1 MFNSAVNISAFVA
14 GLLRGRRRP
23 FSQITRLGCA
33 SQIEQPMSVNLDTMY
48 LRRHEPARVADA
60 ARLVNLV
67 ASLLIAIAPLL
78 AFTTTAARAC
88 ACGCSVFDAG
98 FGGLPQEDDHGGR
111 IFLEWWHS
119 DQNTLRAGTS
129 NISHDANVD
138 KHITTSWYSIGAQYM
153 FNRDWGFMARLPY
166 ANRDFDTVDQD
177 SGILNHFNVRDFGDL
192 ELMGMYTG
200 LSKDLS
206 TGLIFGVKLPTGN
219 YTAHGFDRDTALGTG
234 STDLIL
240 GGFHRGLITGDNAWQ
255 YFTQVR
261 GLFPF
266 MYRSSINP
274 DTGTSQLYKPGY
286 QIDGSAGIVYNNGY
300 NILGFDKIAPLVQII
315 GSHRV
320 RDGGEFSDPL
330 NSGFDRLMIAP
341 GIEFTKVL
349 DEANK
354 RVAKFYFDVEI
365 PFYYRVNAGLTDD
378 GAVLGQLIAPIMFKA
393 IASYNF

>member
-1 MFNSAVNISAFVA
+1 MS
-14 GLLRGRRRP
+14 
-23 FSQITRLGCA
+23 IT
-33 SQIEQPMSVNLDTMY
+33 VDTMH
-48 LRRHEPARVADA
+48 LPERSQGRTAIA
-60 ARLVNLV
+60 ARLVNFLASFLV
-67 ASLLIAIAPLL
+67 ATVPLL
-78 AFTTTAARAC
+78 AFTSTAARAC

-119 DQNTLRAGTS
+119 DQNQLMAGTS
-129 NISHDANVD
+129 KISHDANLD
-138 KHITTSWYSIGAQYM
+138 KRITTSWYSIGAEYM

-166 ANRDFDTVDQD
+166 ANRDFATVDRD
-177 SGILNHFNVRDFGDL
+177 SGILNHFNAHDFGDL
-192 ELMGMYTG
+192 ELMGIYTG
-200 LSKDLS
+200 LSNDLS
-206 TGLIFGVKLPTGN
+206 TGLIIGVKLPTGN
-219 YTAHGFDRDTALGTG
+219 YTAQGFDRDTDLGTG

-255 YFTQVR
+255 YFTQIR

-266 MYRSSINP
+266 LYRSSINP
-274 DTGTSQLYKPGY
+274 DTGLSELYKPGY

-300 NILGFDKIAPLVQII
+300 NILGFDKIAPLLQII

-330 NSGFDRLMIAP
+330 NSGFDRLMISP

-354 RVAKFYFDVEI
+354 RVAKFYFDVEV
-365 PFYYRVNAGLTDD
+365 PFYYRVNAGVTAD
-378 GAVLGQLIAPIMFKA
+378 GAVLGQLVAPIMFKA
-393 IASYNF
+393 VASYNF